1 MLARAIAVGAG
12 LAALIAAAACGDL
25 ATDPE
30 VVGFVNVLPSTLTIY
45 PGEQRQLDVG
55 VVSTPNRP
63 LRGRTPT
70 FASAD
75 TRVATVSQAGVVT
88 AIAQGDARIS
98 AEVDGIAGV
107 STVRVLPI
115 PVATVSVD
123 VVGEP
128 LWRMNPFFVGGT
140 RQLAATTK
148 DATGAVL
155 TGRVILWT
163 SSAPQVATVSESG
176 LVRAVGPGPV
186 RITATSEGKSGFVDF
201 TAVATR
207 SCGVLIDPY
216 NPVVAVGRTVQLSAR
231 GYDAIE
237 GPGVPCAVVVTGWR
251 SSDQSIAT
259 VDGTGLVRGV
269 APGTAMITVT
279 TTTAGTASAIVTV
292 LP

>member
-12 LAALIAAAACGDL
+12 LAALIAAAACGDH

-30 VVGFVNVLPSTLTIY
+30 VVGTVNVLPSTLTIY

-55 VVSTPNRP
+55 VVSAANRP
-63 LRGRTPT
+63 LHGRTPT

-75 TRVATVSQAGVVT
+75 TRVATVSETGLVT
-88 AIAQGDARIS
+88 AIAPGETRIS
-98 AEVDGIAGV
+98 AEVEGIAGA

-128 LWRMNPFFVGGT
+128 FWQMNPFFVGGA

-148 DATGAVL
+148 DATGAAL
-155 TGRVILWT
+155 TGRVIVWT

-176 LVRAVGPGPV
+176 LVRAVGPGTV
-186 RITATSEGKSGFVDF
+186 RITAASEGKSGFVDF
-201 TAVATR
+201 TVVATR

-216 NPVVAVGRTVQLSAR
+216 NPGVAVGRTVQLSAR

-237 GPGVPCAVVVTGWR
+237 GPGVPCAVVVIGWS

-269 APGTAMITVT
+269 APGTAMITVV
-279 TTTAGTASAIVTV
+279 TTTAGTASAVVTV
-292 LP
+292 VP